1 MINPLSVPNY
11 PLEITLQFSSPTLQ
25 KRWAPKLPIRR
36 VKKWVQSSLEGP
48 AELTLL
54 FVGNAQSKK
63 LNQTYRHQDHATNVL
78 TFSLDLPSSK
88 NPKTCADLIF
98 CIPVINQ
105 EARAQKKDPIKH
117 LTHLIIHGVLHAQ
130 GYDHENTKQAKVMEN
145 LEIAI
150 LKKLGIEN
158 PYVIPNRVS

>member
-1 MINPLSVPNY
+1 MDRQRRNVRMHIISDHGTIWIVVLHDRASL
-11 PLEITLQFSSPTLQ
+11 LENSYD
-25 KRWAPKLPIRR
+25 
-36 VKKWVQSSLEGP
+36 VQSGGF
-48 AELTLL
+48 AQVVDIL
-54 FVGNAQSKK
+54 FVGNAQSRK
-63 LNQTYRHQDHATNVL
+63 LNQTYRNQDHATNVL

-130 GYDHENTKQAKVMEN
+130 GYDHENTKQAQVMEN

>member
-1 MINPLSVPNY
+1 M
-11 PLEITLQFSSPTLQ
+11 
-25 KRWAPKLPIRR
+25 
-36 VKKWVQSSLEGP
+36 
-48 AELTLL
+48 
-54 FVGNAQSKK
+54 
-63 LNQTYRHQDHATNVL
+63 
-78 TFSLDLPSSK
+78 
-88 NPKTCADLIF
+88 IF